1 MDSVDRIIAA
11 WTRERPDLPVGLME
25 VWSRVTRLSRLL
37 DRERSRSFAHHDLET
52 WEFDVLAALRRS
64 GEPYRM
70 SPGQLLA
77 ELEVASGTMTNRIS
91 RLSERGLVRRRR
103 HPSDGR
109 SALVELTD
117 EGRDRVD
124 GALSDLLASEGR
136 LLDDLDRGD
145 VERLGGGLRAVLGHQ
160 ENRVSPRGDGPSHG

>member
-37 DRERSRSFAHHDLET
+37 DRERSRAFATWDLEA

-64 GEPYRM
+64 GRPYRM
-70 SPGQLLA
+70 SPGQLLS
-77 ELEVASGTMTNRIS
+77 ELEVASGTMTNRIA
-91 RLSERGLVRRRR
+91 RLSDRGLVRRRR

-117 EGRDRVD
+117 EGRARVD
-124 GALSDLLASEGR
+124 GALSELLSSEGR
-136 LLDDLDRGD
+136 LLDDLESAD
-145 VERLGGGLRAVLGHQ
+145 VEQLGAGLRAVLGHQ
-160 ENRVSPRGDGPSHG
+160 ENRIIPRGGGPSLG

>member
-25 VWSRVTRLSRLL
+25 VWSRVTRLATLL
-37 DRERSRSFAHHDLET
+37 DRERSRAFATHGLEV

-77 ELEVASGTMTNRIS
+77 ELEVASGTMTNRIT

-109 SALVELTD
+109 SALVELTG
-117 EGRDRVD
+117 EGLTRVD
-124 GALSDLLASEGR
+124 GALAELLNSEGR
-136 LLDDLDRGD
+136 LLNDLDRAD
-145 VERLGGGLRAVLGHQ
+145 VEQLGAGLQAVLGHQ
-160 ENRVSPRGDGPSHG
+160 ENCVSPRGGVPSSG